1 MNRYAIVF
9 TVAMIAFMV
18 SEAMMVTAQAQINS
32 TNSDKQKIV
41 ITWLQ
46 MNETKT
52 ESDPVISVSSKD
64 FWKTFELLLKQSING
79 L

>member
-18 SEAMMVTAQAQINS
+18 SEAMMVTAQEQINS

-64 FWKTFELLLKQSING
+64 FWKSFSPLLETIN
-79 L
+79 

>member
-64 FWKTFELLLKQSING
+64 FWKSSSSLLETIN
-79 L
+79 